1 MAAATHPALDKA
13 LNSALNAVLPVPSGL
28 VLGGRSPGLV
38 SWLEMTAQPLF
49 QFGTVAL
56 DPAPDWGSRNN
67 GTKTHAKPRP
77 RSVSWWLLALK
88 EQSPGGSVRDLSLSR
103 DGPNRHIGVLR
114 AELSHL
120 PPRSIVQTRTSNV
133 LPPRFVL
140 SPFRLSH
147 DPIAECPPGSPA
159 QRVVR

>member
-1 MAAATHPALDKA
+1 MVTKVSAPGALVRWRGGLLPA
-13 LNSALNAVLPVPSGL
+13 
-28 VLGGRSPGLV
+28 RSLRQYSP
-38 SWLEMTAQPLF
+38 
-49 QFGTVAL
+49 
-56 DPAPDWGSRNN
+56 PARGSRNN

-103 DGPNRHIGVLR
+103 
-114 AELSHL
+114 
-120 PPRSIVQTRTSNV
+120 
-133 LPPRFVL
+133 FVL